1 MTWIV
6 TWKGTDYDVDPS
18 EFDGLELTEIKKRT
32 GLNFQQ
38 LLDGLG
44 HLDPEAIRAVFWT
57 VERRQSPDLKFSEYA
72 GPSMRVIVPALPA
85 LNEAIDDLGK
95 DLPEIPERTS
105 SHASPTST
113 DAPTGESG
121 SD

>member
-6 TWKGTDYDVDPS
+6 AWKGTDFDVDPS

-32 GLNFQQ
+32 GLTFQQ
-38 LLDGLG
+38 LMDGIG
-44 HLDPEAIRAVFWT
+44 HLDAEAIRAVFWT
-57 VERRQSPDLKFSEYA
+57 VERRNDPELKFADYK
-72 GPSMRVIVPALPA
+72 GPSMRVIIPVLPA
-85 LNEAIDDLGK
+85 LGEALDDLGK
-95 DLPEIPERTS
+95 DLPATLGKTG
-105 SHASPTST
+105 SPPSPSST